1 MVGYR
6 LKNTVTDN
14 GHVARGVCE
23 LNEAKELVGITERTK
38 IEKRDGGIAFSEDDG
53 ETWTTIDGDTL
64 VSMNMWGFTRS
75 ILDENKAGFP
85 AILEKG
91 IKENP
96 MKCEYFLPSVVR
108 DLLAEGRATV
118 RVLESED
125 KWYGVTYKEDK
136 PVVVAAVQALKDEGL
151 YPQKLWD

>member
-53 ETWTTIDGDTL
+53 DMDNYRRRYSCIHEY
-64 VSMNMWGFTRS
+64 V
-75 ILDENKAGFP
+75 
-85 AILEKG
+85 G
-91 IKENP
+91 IHK
-96 MKCEYFLPSVVR
+96 KYFR
-108 DLLAEGRATV
+108 
-118 RVLESED
+118 
-125 KWYGVTYKEDK
+125 
-136 PVVVAAVQALKDEGL
+136 
-151 YPQKLWD
+151 